1 MDRKK
6 DFVVKGDVIHIGK
19 NKEIV
24 CKKDAYVV
32 CMNGICEGVFDE
44 LPEKWKGL
52 KLYDDTGMLIM
63 PGMTDLHVHAPQ
75 YTFRGLGMDMELLE
89 WLQTN
94 TFPEEAKYK
103 DLNYAKSAYS
113 FFTEDLKNSFTTR
126 ACIFATLHTEA
137 TLELMD
143 QLERTGLITYVGKVN
158 MDRNGSVEL
167 CEKSACES
175 AKDTKLWLEETG
187 RKDYHRTN
195 PILTPRFIPS
205 CSDELMRALSE
216 IQKEYKLR
224 VQSHLSENL
233 SEIAW
238 VKELV
243 PQAESYGQAYELFDM
258 LGDKTYPAVMAHCV
272 YSGEEEMDLLKAH
285 HTYIAHCPDSN
296 FNVAS
301 GIAPIRKYLERGI
314 SVGLGSDVAGGASLS
329 IPQLMAHAVQASK
342 MYWRIKDQEIKP
354 LTFDEVF
361 FLATAGGGSYFG
373 NVGSFQKGFECDLL
387 VVDDSKIR
395 SMRELTIKERAERM
409 IYLPGECKI
418 TDKFVAGRRI
428 DLT

>member
-52 KLYDDTGMLIM
+52 KLYDDTGKLIM

-187 RKDYHRTN
+187 R
-195 PILTPRFIPS
+195 
-205 CSDELMRALSE
+205 
-216 IQKEYKLR
+216 
-224 VQSHLSENL
+224 
-233 SEIAW
+233 
-238 VKELV
+238 
-243 PQAESYGQAYELFDM
+243 PQ
-258 LGDKTYPAVMAHCV
+258 
-272 YSGEEEMDLLKAH
+272 
-285 HTYIAHCPDSN
+285 
-296 FNVAS
+296 
-301 GIAPIRKYLERGI
+301 
-314 SVGLGSDVAGGASLS
+314 
-329 IPQLMAHAVQASK
+329 
-342 MYWRIKDQEIKP
+342 
-354 LTFDEVF
+354 
-361 FLATAGGGSYFG
+361 
-373 NVGSFQKGFECDLL
+373 
-387 VVDDSKIR
+387 
-395 SMRELTIKERAERM
+395 
-409 IYLPGECKI
+409 
-418 TDKFVAGRRI
+418 
-428 DLT
+428 